1 MTVYTMLSSFA
12 SNTVIGSLQILRVH
26 VAPVGFEV
34 DRIVL
39 PAINMKADRVWL
51 IVHSG
56 SDMDK
61 GDKFVKTIQSKL
73 NDARI
78 ECLQAPADRIDLF
91 DILRALRTIIL
102 KEKGNSILVNVSVG
116 SKIQAIAS
124 MMACMMFKDIAM
136 IKPYYVVPER
146 YNSSLVKEDK
156 QETEGVKDIIGLP
169 EYKIEIPSN
178 KLIRCLNIIDKRKD
192 GRITKR
198 ELKDLVIE
206 DNLIH
211 VDNQSSRA
219 QYSDQAAYMALN
231 KNLIE
236 PLLDWR
242 FITES
247 KIGSHH
253 IISLTEDGKHALK
266 FLNTQ

>member
-1 MTVYTMLSSFA
+1 
-12 SNTVIGSLQILRVH
+12 
-26 VAPVGFEV
+26 
-34 DRIVL
+34 
-39 PAINMKADRVWL
+39 
-51 IVHSG
+51 
-56 SDMDK
+56 
-61 GDKFVKTIQSKL
+61 
-73 NDARI
+73 
-78 ECLQAPADRIDLF
+78 
-91 DILRALRTIIL
+91 
-102 KEKGNSILVNVSVG
+102 
-116 SKIQAIAS
+116 

-156 QETEGVKDIIGLP
+156 QETEGVKDIIALP

-178 KLIRCLNIIDKRKD
+178 KLIRCLDMIDKQKG

-211 VDNQSSRA
+211 VDNKSSRA